1 MDCPIGTGPRFRR
14 GRSGSTNWSP
24 LPPCSPWT
32 VCCPKTR
39 PSTETFS
46 RMRCG
51 GGASPTSRTACT
63 ARCAPR
69 CAIAPCCMRGYS
81 TWTCRCAIR
90 PRAGHV
96 RSRFAA
102 AGCRHIQMVRTVRT
116 IEDVAH
122 DCRRIAMSRLE
133 GVSDS
138 DAGLG
143 AKIAFFF
150 TKRKLAKMT
159 GLETAEMLEP
169 LRMYAHIP
177 RLLNAYGRLEQA
189 ESKLDI
195 LSPRHRAL
203 AELKSATTVRCEYCI
218 DLGSQIARQWGIT
231 DEELL
236 GMADYQNASCFSHLD
251 KLILEYATAISRTPV
266 EVSDELFDA

>member
-1 MDCPIGTGPRFRR
+1 MPRFSAR
-14 GRSGSTNWSP
+14 
-24 LPPCSPWT
+24 LP
-32 VCCPKTR
+32 
-39 PSTETFS
+39 
-46 RMRCG
+46 G
-51 GGASPTSRTACT
+51 
-63 ARCAPR
+63 
-69 CAIAPCCMRGYS
+69 I
-81 TWTCRCAIR
+81 
-90 PRAGHV
+90 
-96 RSRFAA
+96 
-102 AGCRHIQMVRTVRT
+102 
-116 IEDVAH
+116 
-122 DCRRIAMSRLE
+122 
-133 GVSDS
+133 SDR
-138 DAGLG
+138 DAGIG

-159 GLETAEMLEP
+159 GLQAAGMLEP

-189 ESKLDI
+189 ESKLDM

-236 GMADYQNASCFSHLD
+236 AMADFRNASCFSDVD

-266 EVSDELFDA
+266 EVSDQLFEALRAHFDTAQLVALTHIITLGNLRARFNIALGIGASGFSEGRVCALPDAADR